1 MNLKTLA
8 RTSTTK
14 ARRVGPVTA
23 KVGFTTAAR
32 IAAVCIPKSISC
44 VKLATERG
52 DIPSALVKTPG
63 AFDAYI
69 KMSPFTRQMLY
80 AVDYAS
86 FVEQILIPDLAV
98 NTILLV
104 DRCSAI
110 SSVVYGQAEGVDTA
124 RLEKL
129 YDNIEAPSANI
140 VFIFDLPAQTSID
153 RMKSTREPGDYF
165 DNKPPEFKTA
175 LHDAYKSLAYGGVD
189 TKIAQ
194 KTVRIDATDHP
205 DQIVKT
211 IFDHIARDLGFIEPR
226 PAANVLA
233 ENQGSVKLEA
243 MLMHPDA
250 KIPWR
255 SRSTDAGYDLFSI
268 EDTILHPITSTMVA
282 TGIKLAC
289 PPGYYYTIEGRSSM
303 WSKGIEPSR
312 GIIDS
317 TYCGDLYVSLT
328 NWGRDA
334 YQIKSGDRI
343 AQILLHRQHDA
354 DIQIVQEFGPLYNQ
368 RGQAGFGSTG
378 K

>member
-1 MNLKTLA
+1 MPYYIFEGPDGAGKSTAITEVRKLLHSQALVQQYQLPGSTKIGTHI
-8 RTSTTK
+8 RT
-14 ARRVGPVTA
+14 
-23 KVGFTTAAR
+23 
-32 IAAVCIPKSISC
+32 
-44 VKLATERG
+44 
-52 DIPSALVKTPG
+52 LVKTPWL
-63 AFDAYI
+63 FDAAI

-98 NTILLV
+98 NTVVLL

-129 YDNIEAPSANI
+129 YDNIEVPPANI
-140 VFIFDLPAQTSID
+140 VFVFDLPAQTSID
-153 RMKSTREPGDYF
+153 RMKGTRDPGDHF
-165 DNKPPEFKTA
+165 DSKPPEFKTA
-175 LHDAYKSLAYGGVD
+175 LHDTYKSLAYSGVD
-189 TKIAQ
+189 PKIAL
-194 KTVRIDATDHP
+194 KTVRIDAAENP
-205 DQIVKT
+205 DKIVET
-211 IFDHIARDLGFIEPR
+211 IFSHIAQDLGMIETG
-226 PAANVLA
+226 PAPLARA
-233 ENQGSVKLEA
+233 ENKDSVKLEV

-303 WSKGIEPSR
+303 WSKGVEPSR

>member
-1 MNLKTLA
+1 MPYYIFEGPDGAGKSTAITAVQKLLISQAYDHA
-8 RTSTTK
+8 RTQL
-14 ARRVGPVTA
+14 A
-23 KVGFTTAAR
+23 
-32 IAAVCIPKSISC
+32 
-44 VKLATERG
+44 VKLQPVCSYQLPGSTAIGKHIRK
-52 DIPSALVKTPG
+52 LVKTPQL
-63 AFDAYI
+63 FDADI
-69 KMSPFTRQMLY
+69 NMSPFTRQMLY

-86 FVEQILIPDLAV
+86 FVDQILIPDLKNNHIV
-98 NTILLV
+98 LL

-110 SSVVYGQAEGVDTA
+110 SSVVYGQAEGVNTDK
-124 RLEKL
+124 LEKL
-129 YDNIEAPSANI
+129 YDNIEAPPANI
-140 VFIFDLPAQTSID
+140 AFIFDLPADTSID
-153 RMKSTREPGDYF
+153 RMKGERDPEDHF
-165 DNKPPEFKTA
+165 DNKPTEFKIA
-175 LHDAYKSLAYGGVD
+175 LHDTYKDLATKGVNP
-189 TKIAQ
+189 KIAQ
-194 KTVRIDATDHP
+194 KTVRIDASRDP
-205 DQIVKT
+205 DQIVQSIIKSIT
-211 IFDHIARDLGFIEPR
+211 QDLNIEPTQKQ
-226 PAANVLA
+226 NDI
-233 ENQGSVKLEA
+233 KLEV

-282 TGIKLAC
+282 TGIRLAC
-289 PPGYYYTIEGRSSM
+289 PPGFYYTIEGRSSM

-328 NWGRDA
+328 NWGRDE

-354 DIQIVQEFGPLYNQ
+354 DIRIVQEFGPLYNQ